1 MEQLTS
7 RQISEWEAYDTL
19 DPIGSWRDEFRTARI
34 ESLLL
39 NIVNHLFAKDGTTP
53 QLLEAIDFIPD
64 WTGERE
70 PKTKKQ
76 SVEEMKQ
83 ALMSWATSHNKSLER
98 NKGSVI
104 RSTPPVKK
112 RRT

>member
-1 MEQLTS
+1 MGQLTS

-19 DPIGSWRDEFRTARI
+19 DPIGSWREEYRTARI

-39 NIVNHLFAKDGTTP
+39 NIVNHLFAKEGSTP
-53 QLLEAIDFIPD
+53 QTLEPIDFIPD

-70 PKTKKQ
+70 PKVKQQ

-83 ALMSWATSHNKSLER
+83 ALMLWATTHNKSLER
-98 NKGSVI
+98 EKKG
-104 RSTPPVKK
+104 RHTPPVKK
-112 RRT
+112 RKGTL